1 MITIDGNGA
10 VASVAFRASE
20 VIAIYPITPSST
32 MAEQADDWSGNGVK
46 NVWGDVPRVVEMQS
60 EAGAIGTVHGAL
72 QTGALST
79 SFTSSQG
86 LLLMIPTLYKLA
98 GQLTPFVLHVAART
112 VATHALSIFGDHSDV
127 MAVRQTGCAMLCAG
141 SVQEAQDFALISH
154 IATLKSRVP
163 FIHFFDGF
171 RTSHEINKIVPLSNE
186 TMLSLLPQDAI
197 DAHRARALN
206 PEHPVIRGTSANP
219 DTYFQSREATNP
231 WYNAVYEHVQQT
243 MNDFAAAT
251 GRQYHPFDY
260 YGHPQAERVIV
271 LMGSAIGTCEEVV
284 DDLLTRGEKVGV
296 LKVRLY
302 RPFNAS
308 AMLEALPQ
316 SVRQVAVLDRTKE
329 PGALA
334 EPLYLDVMTAL
345 AEAFSRGERETL
357 PRVIGGRYGLSS
369 KEFGPDCVLAV
380 FEELR
385 QAKPKPRFTVGIY
398 DDVTNLSLPLP
409 ENTLP
414 SHAKLEALFYGLG
427 SDGSVSATKNNIKII
442 GNATPW
448 YAQGYFVYDSKKAGG
463 LTVSHLRVS
472 EKPINSAYLVDKADF
487 VGCHQLQFID
497 KYRMAEQLK
506 PGGIFLLNTPYSAED
521 VWDRLPQEVQA
532 ELNKKQARLF
542 IINAQKIAR
551 ECQLGAR
558 INTVMQMA
566 FFHLT
571 GILPGD
577 SALQQLQGA
586 IAKSYSS
593 KGQELVERNWQALAL
608 ARESLFAVPLQP
620 VNSQSACRPPVVAD
634 AAPDFVKTV
643 TAAMLAGLG
652 DALPVSALPPD
663 GTWPLGTTRW
673 EKRNIAEEIPI
684 WKPELCTQCNHCV
697 AASPHSAIRAK
708 VVSPEALEA
717 APDAL
722 QSLDVKSRDMR
733 GQKYVLQVAP
743 EDCTG
748 CNLCVEVCP
757 AKDRQDPD
765 IKAINMMSR
774 LEHVEEE
781 KVNYDFFLQLPEIDR
796 NQLERIDIRTSQLIS
811 PLFEYSGA
819 CSGCGETPYIKLL
832 TQLYGDRLLIANATG
847 CSSIYGGN
855 LPSTPYTTDANG
867 RGPAWANSLFEDN
880 AEFGLGFRL
889 TVDQHRARV
898 MRLLDQF
905 ADKIPAE
912 LHAELH
918 SDATPEVRR
927 EQVARLRQ
935 HLADETS
942 ADARQLLTDA
952 DALVEKSIWLIGGDG
967 WAYDIGFGGLDHV
980 LSLTENVNIL
990 VLDTQ
995 CYSNT
1000 GGQASK
1006 ATPLGA
1012 VTKFG
1017 EHGKR
1022 KARKDLGVSMMMYGH
1037 VYVAQISLGAQLN
1050 QTVKAIQE
1058 AEAYPGPSLIIA
1070 YSPCE
1075 EHGYDLAL
1083 SHDQM
1088 RQLTATGFWPLYRFD
1103 PRRADEGKLPLALD
1117 SRPPSD
1123 ALAETLLN
1131 EQRFRRLNAQQP
1143 DVAEQLWKDAAAD
1156 LQKRY
1161 DFLAQMAG
1169 KAD

>member
-684 WKPELCTQCNHCV
+684 WKPALCTQCNHCV
-697 AASPHSAIRAK
+697 AACPHSAIRAK

-935 HLADETS
+935 HLANETS